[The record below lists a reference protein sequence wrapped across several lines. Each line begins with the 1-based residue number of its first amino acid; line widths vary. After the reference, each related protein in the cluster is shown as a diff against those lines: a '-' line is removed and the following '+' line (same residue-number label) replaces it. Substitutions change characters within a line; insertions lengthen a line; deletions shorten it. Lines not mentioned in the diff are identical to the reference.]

1 MSIAYSS
8 MYVPSLENKQWIHLH
23 LKTVLPTPTFSLF
36 LEVLLHLTGRIF
48 WHKNHYKRA
57 EWLSTIAINDIWRR
71 IRFRW
76 RISLFFQLKIKQ
88 VAQQLDTNFRV
99 QGLISLFICYL
110 VLDINFLRKI
120 RNLGRYNHSHTI
132 NSTVVILELKLSLF
146 FYQKKKKKKH
156 FWQGQGGMF

>member
-1 MSIAYSS
+1 MTYL
-8 MYVPSLENKQWIHLH
+8 Y
-23 LKTVLPTPTFSLF
+23 
-36 LEVLLHLTGRIF
+36 
-48 WHKNHYKRA
+48 
-57 EWLSTIAINDIWRR
+57 
-71 IRFRW
+71 
-76 RISLFFQLKIKQ
+76 LFFQLKIKQ

-146 FYQKKKKKKH
+146 FLSKKRRRNIFDKAKVVCFKVQRPKVQKVMML
-156 FWQGQGGMF
+156 GGFKA

>member
-1 MSIAYSS
+1 MTLEIDQKVIKNWPKREFRIWKLIAVFSKNVAGSQTFMCFKNFCLFLDMSIAYSS

-76 RISLFFQLKIKQ
+76 RISIYSSNWKSNKW
-88 VAQQLDTNFRV
+88 
-99 QGLISLFICYL
+99 
-110 VLDINFLRKI
+110 
-120 RNLGRYNHSHTI
+120 
-132 NSTVVILELKLSLF
+132 LSN
-146 FYQKKKKKKH
+146 
-156 FWQGQGGMF
+156 